1 MAEARRSHP
10 SQYVKLTKDQ
20 DASAS
25 GPGVEDIRPG
35 ELNLPVAVPQVGL
48 AIPRAILVFFR
59 LLLLRLF
66 VRGIGMLRSDFGRS
80 DYIAG
85 ADDVHPVWAG
95 AA

>member
-25 GPGVEDIRPG
+25 GPSVEDIRPG

-48 AIPRAILVFFR
+48 AIPRAILVFFQ

-66 VRGIGMLRSDFGRS
+66 VRSDFGRC

-85 ADDVHPVWAG
+85 ADEVHPVWAG

>member
-48 AIPRAILVFFR
+48 AIPRAILVSSSCCCCDC
-59 LLLLRLF
+59 LF
-66 VRGIGMLRSDFGRS
+66 DLILGGVTI
-80 DYIAG
+80 
-85 ADDVHPVWAG
+85 
-95 AA
+95 